1 MYNKVINFMST
12 ALIDA
17 GAVKHASIVTDGATI
32 HIKLTTR
39 TGDSSPATAL
49 KGAIKTWST
58 IDAAAKWLCGL
69 GIGEAK
75 LNVSRW
81 SPNQRGML

>member
-1 MYNKVINFMST
+1 MDSKT
-12 ALIDA
+12 LKALIEA
-17 GAVKHASIVTDGATI
+17 GAFKSASIIADGATV
-32 HIKLTTR
+32 HISFTTR
-39 TGDSSPATAL
+39 NGDSSPATTL

-58 IDAAAKWLCGL
+58 IDTAAKWLRSL

-75 LNVSRW
+75 LNVAKW